1 MGKPESQMAL
11 SNPWRN
17 QTGTVLATSWKS
29 FAMRHIK
36 PTLIVLGFSRRVKL
50 LSCWEIRAVYMSC
63 SICLNKVL
71 WMLVLVIGCISYIY
85 IFITY
90 VSNGSIITI
99 YEPIYVVFVCCIHE
113 NHVIKTWTSD
123 FFVQGSG
130 LLHWPQVECGMLSC
144 NSALRRRYHNGFC
157 LQGLLLSD

>member
-1 MGKPESQMAL
+1 MFEQGAVDVSF
-11 SNPWRN
+11 SNR
-17 QTGTVLATSWKS
+17 V
-29 FAMRHIK
+29 HI
-36 PTLIVLGFSRRVKL
+36 I
-50 LSCWEIRAVYMSC
+50 
-63 SICLNKVL
+63 
-71 WMLVLVIGCISYIY
+71 YIY

-130 LLHWPQVECGMLSC
+130 LLH
-144 NSALRRRYHNGFC
+144 
-157 LQGLLLSD
+157 